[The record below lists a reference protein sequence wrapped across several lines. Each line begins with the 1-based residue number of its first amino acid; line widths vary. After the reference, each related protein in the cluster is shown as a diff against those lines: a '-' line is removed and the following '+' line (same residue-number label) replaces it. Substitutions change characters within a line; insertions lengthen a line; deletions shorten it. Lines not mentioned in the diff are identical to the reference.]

1 MPNGTDTLATM
12 PHWPQTVLFDFDG
25 VIVNSEPLHFYA
37 FHKVLGAEGIE
48 LAEEEYYRELI
59 GFDDRGAFR
68 HLYAKRKLAIKPKDL
83 SRLMT
88 RKSEVVME
96 LIEDR
101 KYQALPGAEELI
113 RGLWRHYPL
122 AICSGALRE
131 EIEAMLEG
139 VALRDCFGVIVAA
152 EDVTVGKP
160 DPQGY
165 LLCMK
170 LVSQKIKSPLKPGDC
185 LVVEDAPSVI
195 KSVKAAGFPTLGVST
210 SYDIEKLADAD
221 WRVHTL
227 RPAEVLRK
235 IPKLKLKA

>member
-1 MPNGTDTLATM
+1 MAE
-12 PHWPQTVLFDFDG
+12 WPQAVIFDFDG

-37 FHKVLGAEGIE
+37 FHKVLAAEGIE
-48 LAEEEYYRELI
+48 LGEEEYYRQLL

-68 HLYAKRKLAIKPKDL
+68 HLFATRKLAIQPRDL

-88 RKSEVVME
+88 RKSEVMME

-101 KYQALPGAEELI
+101 KYQALPGVEEFV

-131 EIEAMLEG
+131 EIEAMLQG

-152 EDVTVGKP
+152 EDVTIGKP

-165 LLCMK
+165 LICMK
-170 LVSQKIKSPLKPGDC
+170 LLSEKTKTPLEPADC

-195 KSVKAAGFPTLGVST
+195 KSVKAAGFPTLGVCT
-210 SYDIEKLADAD
+210 SHDIEKLADAD
-221 WRVHTL
+221 WRVQTL
-227 RPAEVLRK
+227 QPQEVLK
-235 IPKLKLKA
+235 QIPKLKLTA